1 MVIIIENEVR
11 ETRIIDEIIVDCYNE
26 EEQAMGWYYYLE
38 DILNFPFTA
47 KCILKRQT
55 SPLKIGEVV
64 EVIEMA
70 SEDEC
75 EHEVFVKVRWQKRVL
90 AVPLIQL
97 EGIKVNS
104 KTREAIEDWHYWVN
118 RGYKL

>member
-1 MVIIIENEVR
+1 MVIVKENRVR
-11 ETRIIDEIIVDCYNE
+11 ETRIINEIIVDCYNE
-26 EEQAMGWYYYLE
+26 AEQAMGWYYYLE

-64 EVIEMA
+64 EVIKMA
-70 SEDEC
+70 SEEEC
-75 EHEVFVKVRWQKRVL
+75 EHEMFVKVRWQKRIL
-90 AVPLIQL
+90 AVPLMQL
-97 EGIKVNS
+97 EGIKVS
-104 KTREAIEDWHYWVN
+104 QKTREAIGDWHYWVN